1 MRSVKQVM
9 EYCSEASSILIYSIL
24 LHQAWKIVKFTSD
37 KSVIRVVRRLHNEK
51 LDSINLQFKIFFA
64 AKKNCQ
70 FRLCQRMENASSQK
84 SRDCSK
90 VRNFNLSLYKFP
102 KCFF

>member
-51 LDSINLQFKIFFA
+51 LDSINLQFKIFFGRPNLEEREFI
-64 AKKNCQ
+64 KKCKKAGE
-70 FRLCQRMENASSQK
+70 R
-84 SRDCSK
+84 
-90 VRNFNLSLYKFP
+90 FP
-102 KCFF
+102 IKDPKIYLPKKK